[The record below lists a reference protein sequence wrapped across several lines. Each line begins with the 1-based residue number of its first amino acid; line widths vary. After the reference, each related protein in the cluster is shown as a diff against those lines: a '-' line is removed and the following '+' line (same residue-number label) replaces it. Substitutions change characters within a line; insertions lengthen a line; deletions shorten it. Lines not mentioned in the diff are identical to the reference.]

1 MRRTDLAYLAVAA
14 ALVLL
19 PLAASDWQLTQLA
32 QLCCYGLLALSLGLI
47 WGQAGLLCFGQSL
60 FFGLGAYTM
69 SLASLDMLPWPTGLG
84 ASWLSLVLACLV
96 PALVAQ
102 ILGRF
107 LFHGRGLRGA
117 YFGIAML
124 ALSLMAER
132 VATSWDYVGGL
143 NGLVNVPPFTP
154 WAGLE
159 LVEPR
164 PVWWSMAA
172 VVLVVMLVLESLA
185 RSRAGIVLR
194 AIRDDE
200 DRVAL
205 MGYDTAQWKTS
216 VLTLSAMVAG
226 LGGACFVAQ
235 FGFVSPAV
243 IGFALST
250 EVLIWVALGGRGL
263 LLGAFL
269 GAILVRWGES
279 ALSEQLGSWWLLA
292 VGVLF
297 VLAVILFPRGLIAE
311 PLLRWAERQP
321 RR

>member
-1 MRRTDLAYLAVAA
+1 MRRLDLAYLLLAA
-14 ALVLL
+14 ALLL
-19 PLAASDWQLTQLA
+19 APLAVSGWQLTQLA
-32 QLCCYGLLALSLGLI
+32 QLCCYGLLALSLALI

-69 SLASLDMLPWPTGLG
+69 SLASLDMLPWPRGVG
-84 ASWLSLVLACLV
+84 ASWLSLALACLV
-96 PALVAQ
+96 PALAAQ
-102 ILGRF
+102 VLGRF

-117 YFGIAML
+117 YFGIVML
-124 ALSLMAER
+124 AVSLMAER
-132 VATSWDYVGGL
+132 LATSWDYVGGL
-143 NGLVNVPPFTP
+143 NGLINVPPFSP

-159 LVEPR
+159 LQEPR
-164 PVWWSMAA
+164 AVWWAMAA
-172 VVLVVMLVLESLA
+172 AVLLALLLLEGLA

-205 MGYDTAQWKTS
+205 MGYDVAQWKTS
-216 VLTLSAMVAG
+216 ALTLSAAVAG

-235 FGFVSPAV
+235 FGFVSPAL

-250 EVLIWVALGGRGL
+250 EALIWVALGGRGL

-269 GAILVRWGES
+269 GAVIVRWGEG
-279 ALSEQLGSWWLLA
+279 ALSEQLGGWWLLVIGA
-292 VGVLF
+292 LF
-297 VLAVILFPRGLIAE
+297 VLSVILFPRGLVAE

>member
-1 MRRTDLAYLAVAA
+1 MRRLDLAYLVLAA
-14 ALVLL
+14 ALVLA
-19 PLAASDWQLTQLA
+19 PLAVSGWQLTQLA
-32 QLCCYGLLALSLGLI
+32 QLCCYGLLALSLALI

-69 SLASLDMLPWPTGLG
+69 SLASLDMLPWPRGVG
-84 ASWLSLVLACLV
+84 ASWLSLALACLV
-96 PALVAQ
+96 PALAAQ
-102 ILGRF
+102 VLGRF

-117 YFGIAML
+117 YFGIVML
-124 ALSLMAER
+124 AVSLMAER
-132 VATSWDYVGGL
+132 LATSWDYVGGL
-143 NGLVNVPPFTP
+143 NGLLNVPPFSP
-154 WAGLE
+154 WTGLE
-159 LVEPR
+159 LQEPR
-164 PVWWSMAA
+164 AVWWAMAA
-172 VVLVVMLVLESLA
+172 TVLLALLLLEGLS

-205 MGYDTAQWKTS
+205 MGYDVAQWKTS
-216 VLTLSAMVAG
+216 VLTLSAAVAG

-235 FGFVSPAV
+235 FGFVSPAL

-250 EVLIWVALGGRGL
+250 EALIWVALGGRGL

-269 GAILVRWGES
+269 GAIIVRWGEG
-279 ALSEQLGSWWLLA
+279 ALSEQLGGWWLLVIGA
-292 VGVLF
+292 LF
-297 VLAVILFPRGLIAE
+297 VLSVILFPRGLVAE